1 MSLPAQWCT
10 SSDTSSVPV
19 SADAPACCD
28 RPAPVTGCRVDL
40 LTHAH
45 TRRRTPFS
53 KVLIANRGEIAIRI
67 SRAASELGIKSAA
80 IFSGGDER
88 ALHVSMADESVALP
102 EGASYL
108 DGGAVV
114 AIAQHVGADCIHTGY
129 GFLSEN
135 ANFAALC
142 EQQGLKFIG
151 PSSGIYT

>member
-1 MSLPAQWCT
+1 MLRLAAIGRHLSRGAAST
-10 SSDTSSVPV
+10 SSPTPTPV
-19 SADAPACCD
+19 AAP
-28 RPAPVTGCRVDL
+28 
-40 LTHAH
+40 
-45 TRRRTPFS
+45 PFS